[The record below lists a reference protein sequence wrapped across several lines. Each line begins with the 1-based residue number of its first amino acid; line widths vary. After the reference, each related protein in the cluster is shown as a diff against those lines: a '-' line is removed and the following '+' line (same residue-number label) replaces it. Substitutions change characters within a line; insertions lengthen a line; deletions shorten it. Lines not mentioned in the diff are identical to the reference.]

1 MFLFVN
7 VVFIGNNRKSP
18 FDKLRA
24 QRSIL
29 LNLRA
34 IRFSHKTPV
43 ARRKSPVACPKT
55 RLASPIPRLASPYNA
70 SPIPPQI
77 SLPPFP
83 QKSLLLHIIPFQ

>member
-43 ARRKSPVACPKT
+43 ARRKSRDAKRV
-55 RLASPIPRLASPYNA
+55 SV
-70 SPIPPQI
+70 
-77 SLPPFP
+77 
-83 QKSLLLHIIPFQ
+83 